1 MNKVWA
7 IAMIALRSSVRSKV
21 VICLMLLLLVTII
34 GIPLTVKGDG
44 SPESK
49 VQVLVSY
56 TLAFSQIILAIVT
69 LWSGCAAVSTEVE
82 DCRIHLVVTKPV
94 RRAQI
99 WLGKWLGLLVMNAV
113 ALLLTGLAVYSLL
126 AYQTRASEWGED
138 EYARLQEEVL
148 VARRLVPAEM
158 PPVDRAATLHL
169 RELIASGRLEP
180 GKSPEAAFAAIR
192 QRMLIQTNSV
202 EYGATR
208 SWSITL
214 PTRPPADRK
223 VFLQYKYQLGSLVQ
237 EPVSGMWFLGNNKDA
252 RQIMIPLQQ
261 GPGTHSLA
269 IPQEIVGEGLE
280 IIVSYANIHPNPTTV
295 LFDVDEG
302 VQILYFQD
310 PFVTNLCRT
319 LLIQF
324 FQLALYAA
332 LGLTMGT
339 LFSMPVAAF
348 TSIFIIILQL
358 FSGFIERITQDA
370 AADGLIVDP
379 ERALTLVEQ
388 LTMFIYKGVH
398 LLLKPLST
406 NNPLELLSSG
416 VVVGWDIVAAEFL
429 VKIVMYTGI
438 IGGMGV
444 LLFNRRELGI
454 PA

>member
-7 IAMIALRSSVRSKV
+7 IAMIALRSAVRSKI
-21 VICLMLLLLVTII
+21 VICLILLLLITII

-82 DCRIHLVVTKPV
+82 DSRIHLVVTKPV
-94 RRAQI
+94 HRAQI
-99 WLGKWLGLLVMNAV
+99 WLGKWLGLLLMNFV
-113 ALLLTGLAVYSLL
+113 ALLLTGLTVYGLL
-126 AYQTRASEWGED
+126 KYETRESAWKPD

-148 VARRLVPAEM
+148 VARRVVPA
-158 PPVDRAATLHL
+158 PVPNVEKAATRQL
-169 RELIASGRLEP
+169 RDLITRGQLAP
-180 GKSPEAAFAAIR
+180 GMSPEATLGELR
-192 QRMLIQTNSV
+192 QRMLIQTNAV
-202 EYGATR
+202 EYGATK
-208 SWSITL
+208 SWTITL
-214 PTRPPADRK
+214 PMRPPPDRK
-223 VFLQYKYQLGSLVQ
+223 IFLQYKYQLGSLIQ
-237 EPVSGMWFLGNNKDA
+237 EPVNGIWILGNHEEE

-269 IPQEIVGEGLE
+269 VPETMIGEDLE
-280 IIVSYANIHPNPTTV
+280 IIVTYANTHPHPTTV
-295 LFDVDEG
+295 LFDTKEG
-302 VQILYFQD
+302 VQILYWQD
-310 PFVTNLCRT
+310 SFATNLCRT

-358 FSGFIERITQDA
+358 FSGFIETITQESI
-370 AADGLIVDP
+370 ADGSSNDP
-379 ERALTLVEQ
+379 AEALSMLEHLMVW
-388 LTMFIYKGVH
+388 IYKSVH
-398 LLLKPLST
+398 FLLKPLST
-406 NNPLELLSSG
+406 NNPLELLASG
-416 VVVGWDIVAAEFL
+416 VVVSWEIVTAEFF
-429 VKIVMYTGI
+429 VKIICYTGL
-438 IGGMGV
+438 IGGIGV

-454 PA
+454 PS